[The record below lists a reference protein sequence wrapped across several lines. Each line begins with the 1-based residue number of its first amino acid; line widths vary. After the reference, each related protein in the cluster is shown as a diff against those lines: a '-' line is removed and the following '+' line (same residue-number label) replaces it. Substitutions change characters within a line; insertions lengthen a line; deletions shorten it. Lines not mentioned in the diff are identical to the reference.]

1 MSRKKKKAP
10 KGEKRPTLKGEKRLI
25 EAEDA
30 EVVVEH
36 HPEDWLAF
44 VIFWSLASSFFSSF
58 SRATYSMTASP
69 GPRRSHATA

>member
-10 KGEKRPTLKGEKRLI
+10 KGEKRPTLKDEKRLI

-44 VIFWSLASSFFSSF
+44 VIFWSLAFIVFL
-58 SRATYSMTASP
+58 
-69 GPRRSHATA
+69 